1 MGRCGELRRPFLIR
15 AMNIQV
21 VISLSLRAQRSND
34 SEMGLRI
41 DQPCTRFDKARRLL
55 LQASSHQR
63 ITWPSWAFL
72 AIANRGISM
81 TIRTLLAAALL
92 STSAIAAPALAD
104 HHGAAAHAD
113 AATAEHDKLFA
124 LFAADDEAS
133 LKRNPINALFRGDMR
148 YADKIGD
155 FGTDAY
161 NDGERTA
168 AQNNLTDLA
177 RIDRGQLGATDQI
190 AYDVF
195 AWNQR
200 ELLKSLTPDILALT
214 DVRPINHFFGIHT
227 FYPNFASGQGA
238 APFKTV
244 LDYDNNV
251 KRHANF
257 VEIIDRSIA
266 RFKQGQASGVVETKL
281 TIANVIAQ
289 LDTQLAMPVEESPY
303 WGPVNTIPAT
313 FSAADKARVTADLR
327 KSLTEGLLPSL
338 TRLRDYLKSSYLADA
353 RDGVG
358 LMHMKDGSK
367 LYQQLV
373 EGSTTLKIMP
383 EDIHKL
389 GLSEV
394 ARIRTEMEKVRAE
407 MGFNGTL
414 AEFFE
419 YLRTDPK
426 FKPASREALTQGY
439 YDIGKQVD
447 AKIGTYFATQPK
459 APLEIR
465 PYEEFREKF
474 EAGGSYQSG
483 TPDGSRPGIFYF
495 NAYDLPSRTTPGMVT
510 LYLHE
515 GAPGHHFQISL
526 AQENEALPAFM
537 RFGGNTAYV
546 EGWALYSET
555 LGYEMGLYKDP
566 AARIGTLSDEMLR
579 AMRLVVDTGL
589 HAKGW
594 GRDQAI
600 EYMLANS
607 DMGRTD
613 ATAEIERCIAIP
625 SQALAYKIGALT
637 IQRLRAK
644 AETEMGAKFDIRA
657 FHDQVLNTGA
667 LPLAVLEDKINAW
680 IAAGK

>member
-1 MGRCGELRRPFLIR
+1 
-15 AMNIQV
+15 
-21 VISLSLRAQRSND
+21 
-34 SEMGLRI
+34 
-41 DQPCTRFDKARRLL
+41 
-55 LQASSHQR
+55 
-63 ITWPSWAFL
+63 
-72 AIANRGISM
+72 M
-81 TIRTLLAAALL
+81 TIRSLFVATLLGSSMLAAPVLAHDGHAMAPVAAA
-92 STSAIAAPALAD
+92 STAAPAAVQS
-104 HHGAAAHAD
+104 
-113 AATAEHDKLFA
+113 ERDKMFA

-133 LKRNPINALFRGDMR
+133 LKRNPISALFRGDMR
-148 YADKIGD
+148 YADQIGD

-161 NDGERTA
+161 NNAERA
-168 AQNNLTDLA
+168 AAEKNLTDLA
-177 RIDRGQLGATDQI
+177 TIDRAKLNETDQI

-200 ELLKSLTPDILALT
+200 EVLKGLTPEILALT

-227 FYPNFASGQGA
+227 FYPNFASAQGA

-257 VEIIDRSIA
+257 VDIIDRSIA

-281 TIANVIAQ
+281 TIGNVIQQ
-289 LDTQLAMPVEESPY
+289 LDTQLAMPLEESPY
-303 WGPVNTIPAT
+303 WGPAKAIPAD
-313 FSAADKARVTADLR
+313 FSDADKARVTADLR
-327 KSLTEGLLPSL
+327 KSLTEGVMPAL

-358 LMHMKDGSK
+358 LMHMKGGNK

-373 EGSTTLKIMP
+373 EGSTTLQMTP
-383 EDIHKL
+383 DQIHNL

-394 ARIRTEMEKVRAE
+394 TRIRTEMEKVKAE
-407 MGFNGTL
+407 VGFKGTL
-414 AEFFE
+414 AEFFDH
-419 YLRTDPK
+419 LRNDPK
-426 FKPASREALTQGY
+426 FKPTSREALTQGY
-439 YDIGKQVD
+439 YDIGKKVD
-447 AKIGTYFATQPK
+447 AVIGQYFSVLPK

-555 LGYEMGLYKDP
+555 LGYEMGFYKDP
-566 AARIGTLSDEMLR
+566 YARMGTLSDEMLR

-600 EYMLANS
+600 KYMLSNS

-613 ATAEIERCIAIP
+613 ATAEVERYIAIP

-637 IQRLRAK
+637 IQRLRQK
-644 AETEMGAKFDIRA
+644 AQAEMGAKFDIRA
-657 FHDQVLNTGA
+657 FHEQILGTGA
-667 LPLAVLEDKINAW
+667 LPLAVLEAKIDRW